1 MIVKRNQSLKDEY
14 AAQSTPPRFINRPS
28 DVKIAQVQDEF
39 YGNVGTYNS
48 ILITG
53 TKHLSEGRDINI
65 YTLLITKIESCR
77 YESSTMENRWFES
90 ALGHNKSVGM
100 SVIPLPDPKTYGHAL

>member
-1 MIVKRNQSLKDEY
+1 MRE
-14 AAQSTPPRFINRPS
+14 AAKATPPRFINRPS

-53 TKHLSEGRDINI
+53 TKHLSEGRDTNI
-65 YTLLITKIESCR
+65 YTLLITKIESCCYKR
-77 YESSTMENRWFES
+77 VR
-90 ALGHNKSVGM
+90 
-100 SVIPLPDPKTYGHAL
+100 VID